1 MSGDGGDEA
10 SAQGRWKSSMRLFG
24 HPARRHLHE
33 RLGADYTRASMPFLI
48 AICVV
53 ALILIFLPEVVMLVP
68 DLIFGKK

>member
-1 MSGDGGDEA
+1 
-10 SAQGRWKSSMRLFG
+10 MRLFG

-33 RLGADYTRASMPFLI
+33 RVVADYTRASMPFLI

-68 DLIFGKK
+68 DLIFGKR